1 MIWQFTTYVKA
12 DSEKEA
18 MEQFGGGRFIA
29 KGIYLCKLDMT
40 EQEILNMEGEDEA
53 SRNEEEH
60 SGESSKTD
68 DPKTVN

>member
-12 DSEKEA
+12 DSEREA
-18 MEQFGGGRFIA
+18 MEHFGKGQFIA

-53 SRNEEEH
+53 SGNEDELSAE
-60 SGESSKTD
+60 SGQANDQKTL
-68 DPKTVN
+68 N